1 MSSTLILIAF
11 WKAVLL
17 FFYLYIGDDVTSLL
31 RGTVNQLEDAL
42 RESRELLLQKD
53 EELERTHEEVEKCRD
68 QVTKEI
74 VKKTKLAQSLD
85 ETEQQA
91 RELEGILQEWQLEL
105 RESVL
110 QRERAEKLLKD
121 EKGKHART
129 REELDRIKQVLANK
143 EKEGEQLK
151 AQLATLRSSARASL
165 PAVRKVKS
173 EADSDGMD
181 SSRLNFLKQA
191 VYHYLVDYHA
201 EEQVRAIVSMLDF
214 NPEERKRV
222 YSKQQERKS

>member
-1 MSSTLILIAF
+1 M
-11 WKAVLL
+11 
-17 FFYLYIGDDVTSLL
+17 
-31 RGTVNQLEDAL
+31 NQLEDAL

-110 QRERAEKLLKD
+110 QRERAEKMLKD

-151 AQLATLRSSARASL
+151 AHLATLRSSARASL
-165 PAVRKVKS
+165 LAVRKVKS

-181 SSRLNFLKQA
+181 SSCLNFLKQA
-191 VYHYLVDYHA
+191 VYLVDYHA
-201 EEQVRAIVSMLDF
+201 EE
-214 NPEERKRV
+214 
-222 YSKQQERKS
+222 

>member
-11 WKAVLL
+11 WEAVLL
-17 FFYLYIGDDVTSLL
+17 FLYLYIGDDVTSLL

-74 VKKTKLAQSLD
+74 VKKTQLAQSLD

-110 QRERAEKLLKD
+110 QRERAEKMLKD

>member
-1 MSSTLILIAF
+1 MLSLH
-11 WKAVLL
+11 
-17 FFYLYIGDDVTSLL
+17 LYIGDDVTSLL

-53 EELERTHEEVEKCRD
+53 EELERIHEEVEKCRD

-110 QRERAEKLLKD
+110 QRERAEKTLKD

-129 REELDRIKQVLANK
+129 REELDRTKQVLANK

-151 AQLATLRSSARASL
+151 AQLATLRASARASL